1 MREGVGDADGGGGG
15 EGSAG
20 EGDGDEVGAGLDD
33 GTDGDVEAAPGTGG
47 AGTAH
52 ALRSTTAATAA
63 PAAPSPRPRTS
74 PIMPTASHYAAAV
87 PDDTSPERLQVLLVT
102 GGVGAGKTSTAVEI
116 GALLDA
122 RGEASSVIDLDQ
134 LCWITPAPGSGM
146 SVSDV
151 LHASLAA
158 MLPVHVAAGARRLVL
173 ARLLLGEDDVDGL
186 RGVLGGAD
194 VRVVELVA
202 PDSVRAA
209 RIAGRDAG
217 TVLAGHLEEIGSLV
231 PAAGLADHVIAT
243 DGRSVAEVAAEALS
257 WWDAGSP

>member
-1 MREGVGDADGGGGG
+1 
-15 EGSAG
+15 
-20 EGDGDEVGAGLDD
+20 
-33 GTDGDVEAAPGTGG
+33 
-47 AGTAH
+47 
-52 ALRSTTAATAA
+52 
-63 PAAPSPRPRTS
+63 
-74 PIMPTASHYAAAV
+74 MPTASHYAAAV

-173 ARLLLGEDDVDGL
+173 ARLLLGEDDVSGL
-186 RGVLGGAD
+186 RGVLGDAD

-209 RIAGRDAG
+209 RVAGRDAG